1 MRVARGTD
9 SSASIAGFGVV
20 FVLALIGLVRG
31 QISSDPLHPKLQP
44 TTLFV
49 HSIQSCCPIVED
61 QDGIKGDYAKLLMK
75 CANESSLKNNDVV
88 INRLYTSGG
97 PSLGVG
103 IVTYATSDI
112 HNYFS
117 AALAVNEAYAEH
129 NGYVFKHF
137 DEKTANYDGD
147 DVRWNKVKILA
158 EALDPDRGW
167 ARDLDYVVWIDA
179 DIIILD
185 MGLRLEL
192 VAADNADADFLVS
205 AEHAGSTTLIN
216 SGTVMVKNSA
226 WSRRFL
232 QDWWDFA
239 DRRLYSD
246 QEQFDML
253 YKAQVLSGKT
263 SNRVAILPPDALN
276 SDPPAMTQ
284 QKPNN
289 QVVSAV
295 C

>member
-1 MRVARGTD
+1 MDTFSNILMRKPRIMMATMC
-9 SSASIAGFGVV
+9 AG
-20 FVLALIGLVRG
+20 I
-31 QISSDPLHPKLQP
+31 
-44 TTLFV
+44 
-49 HSIQSCCPIVED
+49 
-61 QDGIKGDYAKLLMK
+61 
-75 CANESSLKNNDVV
+75 
-88 INRLYTSGG
+88 
-97 PSLGVG
+97 
-103 IVTYATSDI
+103 
-112 HNYFS
+112 
-117 AALAVNEAYAEH
+117 
-129 NGYVFKHF
+129 
-137 DEKTANYDGD
+137 
-147 DVRWNKVKILA
+147 KVKILA

-253 YKAQVLSGKT
+253 YKAQVLSGKI